1 MPPPCLVISRQSLP
15 ERLRSLS
22 FCSALWI
29 DPSNE
34 AIPPLLTHN
43 CFGPWK
49 SSNRRVLVLTFHP
62 AFFQGGISCF
72 VLFCFQIPPAAL
84 SHGYMATLC
93 LDRLLSS
100 FSDLPSSMQTQ
111 LRAPAQPL
119 WSPASPRPVKQL
131 GQWSTAVQIGHR
143 LKALPPCGRMGCT
156 GINTGLSHW
165 EGGT

>member
-119 WSPASPRPVKQL
+119 PS
-131 GQWSTAVQIGHR
+131 
-143 LKALPPCGRMGCT
+143 PCGPLRLL
-156 GINTGLSHW
+156 GLSNSLVNGQQLCRLATGSRPCLLAEEW
-165 EGGT
+165 GAQA